1 MSCYPYPGDIIEVA
15 GISSTCIEECKS
27 LLLLSCAYSVYWN
40 FLTFPKCAAWEA
52 ILGQIT
58 IIKLSPTRVKV
69 LKMSAWQISCRTFGA
84 VTKKAARH
92 SDDDLRRNIAFAD
105 NFKVTASKYRWVK
118 CNLIDQSW
126 TGWGWYSN
134 PRKSFPEQNNFSTY
148 KEKVY
153 QILIFST
160 LNVSSSPSKEISG
173 SFEVALIQGS

>member
-15 GISSTCIEECKS
+15 GISSTCIDECKN

-58 IIKLSPTRVKV
+58 IIKLSPTQVKV
-69 LKMSAWQISCRTFGA
+69 LKMSPWQISCRTFLLFWSS
-84 VTKKAARH
+84 TQKAPRNRE
-92 SDDDLRRNIAFAD
+92 DDLMRNIAFAN
-105 NFKVTASKYRWVK
+105 NFKVNASKIHKYRWVK

-148 KEKVY
+148 
-153 QILIFST
+153 
-160 LNVSSSPSKEISG
+160 
-173 SFEVALIQGS
+173 